1 MSALDERVMIS
12 EQIAQGIASALTGG
26 SALIA
31 GTSLVSEA
39 TFRKNPPEPAVAPVA
54 GGGEH

>member
-1 MSALDERVMIS
+1 LDERVMIS